1 MLQINLSSTRDPIV
15 QTKINLSEEVW
26 NENKQNATDRISYQP
41 TNDANENLL
50 LNEPLFEWKSF
61 KIQIEK

>member
-26 NENKQNATDRISYQP
+26 NENKQKAQRNWPDQLP
-41 TNDANENLL
+41 TNERRERELTTERAT
-50 LNEPLFEWKSF
+50 FWMKKF
-61 KIQIEK
+61 